1 MSYDHHINNPTGR
14 VYRNR
19 RTRQC
24 WTVELEIGGAIWL
37 RSDDGQLITARADS
51 LASAEWERAA

>member
-19 RTRQC
+19 RTRMA
-24 WTVELEIGGAIWL
+24 WSVELEIGGAVWL
-37 RSDDGQLITARADS
+37 RSDAGQLITARVDS
-51 LASAEWERAA
+51 LSGSEWERIA

>member
-19 RTRQC
+19 STRQH
-24 WTVELEIGGAIWL
+24 WTVELEIGGAVWL
-37 RSDDGQLITARADS
+37 RSDEGQLITSRAERLSDP
-51 LASAEWERAA
+51 EWERSA